1 MGNVWKEALE
11 SLTSLEEGGRGADR
25 SSLSKTTNTG
35 GLYRFSIIWLCSYKS
50 DLQTDFWKR
59 TTSSWWE
66 LCWVCVS
73 WLRPLLRF
81 QNRNAVSSNL
91 SYKPRESGRNLENF
105 HVLESKTVK
114 KQMIFTESGV
124 HWSDIVTEGRG
135 PDAQGPQGPGAS
147 RRAGW
152 CSFSLTDIIA
162 TGGCFAN
169 EMKWKVQI
177 SSFTLLRQTS
187 CSKIALYGK
196 QVYAKVKKS
205 NLVWRWEEEGLLS
218 Q

>member
-73 WLRPLLRF
+73 WLRPLLKF
-81 QNRNAVSSNL
+81 QNCNAVSSNF

-105 HVLESKTVK
+105 HVLESKTWRSRWFSQSLVF
-114 KQMIFTESGV
+114 IE
-124 HWSDIVTEGRG
+124 VTL
-135 PDAQGPQGPGAS
+135 S
-147 RRAGW
+147 RRVGDLMHKGHRDQEPAG
-152 CSFSLTDIIA
+152 
-162 TGGCFAN
+162 
-169 EMKWKVQI
+169 
-177 SSFTLLRQTS
+177 
-187 CSKIALYGK
+187 
-196 QVYAKVKKS
+196 
-205 NLVWRWEEEGLLS
+205 
-218 Q
+218 